1 MIGEV
6 KAQLQTYLNG
16 ATPATTFQSI
26 ENKMLPYLDSLKLV
40 TDSAVYYSGSGE
52 YKPYQKFRK
61 IWGPRLGANGTFGSF
76 YSAQANFYNELQSN
90 YNYITEAKWSEL
102 GPKKLNFIQGSTGIG
117 PVEAITFFDNGTVE
131 STRYMLASSLM
142 GGLFFSENY
151 GETWVNGGT
160 DVDPWV
166 QSGCSWAVFHP
177 TDYNTWFASSSGN
190 GTSGQSLW
198 IGNGG
203 IYRTT
208 NKGEDWVQI
217 ANHVDLNGHITT
229 IYKLL
234 IDPADTNVLFA
245 ATSRGIFRTT
255 NCNAVAT
262 PENPDPVI
270 WQKVCDYFS
279 YDLEMK
285 PGDHNV
291 LYAACY
297 TDASNGWQLWRSVD
311 NGLHFYSMP
320 AQPGF
325 VADSDPKKSSFT
337 IEVSKAKPD
346 FLYADVRLSNNHSF
360 YYYDFSVNTNWITIK
375 TGVSSAMGWGHG
387 FGVDQAVN
395 GERLIV
401 CGGVGSIRLTG
412 FYLDGSSLPVGY
424 PVHVDAEDVV
434 FHPYNANEVW
444 SCTHGG
450 VEKSV
455 NGGQTWLPKYEGLG
469 VAMVE
474 QMATAYTD
482 PGLMLIGLMHD
493 GVQLTQTPYQKD
505 WNPDWEFLR
514 GFNVDGMM
522 PLIDHKNPQHMWG
535 SGQWGM
541 WLYSANGF
549 DTVSNIS
556 YKPTYWETRGVL
568 NKSNPDIFYRNGI
581 RTGSC
586 EDVTRSSNMNS
597 VGQYDKNDYISDFKA
612 AIPNAYYLN
621 ILGLKTSFSNPDYLV
636 AMFCTKVDPNN
647 ENEIAVFHIFR
658 TTNANAEASAVT
670 WSELTIPRTS
680 SISGIEFDPNNP
692 DIIYLSYSKS
702 ANDIASERMIYKID
716 YTNPNLPDTTD
727 ITKNLPVVP
736 SYDNSIAVQRGS
748 NGGLYF
754 ATEFGVFYT
763 DNDLLQQAG
772 NEWRLV
778 GKELPHV
785 IPHGLELNY
794 VSNTL
799 RVGTYG
805 RGVWE
810 IPLPCINNAD
820 PLLITQNTT
829 WDSYM
834 RLDRSVKVGY
844 MTTLTIT
851 ENARIAMPADAK
863 IIVEPGGKLIVN
875 GGTITSGCDYP
886 WQGIEVWGNSAQ
898 HQWPNSN
905 GTYMQ
910 GYVELNDATI
920 ENAIC
925 ALSLWKPGDYSKTG
939 GMVFATNTV
948 FRNNEKSAHALLYR
962 NFHPVNGKE
971 MEYNSWFNNCTF
983 EITEDYFGIHRF
995 YKHVD
1000 LNQVN
1005 GIKFRGCDF
1014 SVSSEAPAIADFNQA
1029 IAGYNAGF
1037 KVEAICNS
1045 MTLPCPENE
1054 YDRST
1059 FTGFYSAIY
1068 SGSGMLSSY
1077 PFTVNRADFNGN
1089 SIGIEVNGVTRQ
1101 TILFNNFSLGTNAG
1115 DAAACTTGASS
1126 FGIDMAGSNSFIIE
1140 ENTFAKDAGAPQ
1152 GLYVGIRCKDSKT
1165 PIDVIYRNSFNGLS
1179 YGNRAEG
1186 LNRQNPLQDQNGLQF
1201 MCNTNQNNAI
1211 DFIVAKTNS
1220 NLNPMIHG
1228 SQGSLN
1234 LEAGN
1239 TFSANPLPEGN
1250 FKNEGKQYVNYF
1262 YHTNPPVYHT
1272 DTLVVPIY
1280 ITTTNT
1286 CPSNYGGI
1294 IPKSIVLDESQKL
1307 QREIDFATNLAD
1319 FNNVKA
1325 LFDNLKDG
1333 GNTEGLKMEV
1343 TSSWPEDMWELRAK
1357 LLGDSPHLSEE
1368 VLKAAAD
1375 KTDVLPESVLFE
1387 ILSANPDELRKES
1400 LIEYLENKEQPLPA
1414 YMISI
1419 LKQLAGGI
1427 TYKTVL
1433 MQDMARYE
1441 GEKTKAANDLIRSCL
1456 NDTYIDWEYV
1466 RNWYDNLNTLN
1477 ADYGIVASYMTEKNY
1492 SAATTMLDIIPAVR
1506 ELEGN
1511 DLEEYTAC
1519 KNLLLWQIQLEQQ
1532 GGDITGLDT
1541 IAINMLQETAEGST
1555 GMASLMA
1562 RAVLEYGQGYHFGKC
1577 LPEADQALYKS
1588 GTTGSGKFDT
1598 GVSVTA
1604 NPNPAHSWVA
1614 FDYSLPVTIRAAE
1627 LFVTDVQGRLVVS
1640 FALSGSQGQQVWDT
1654 RQVEKGVYV
1663 YTLKAGTV
1671 RKQGKLVIQ

>member
-1 MIGEV
+1 MLTIIEFGEV
-6 KAQLQTYLNG
+6 KAQLQTYLNS

-26 ENKMLPYLDSLKLV
+26 EDKMLPYLDSLKLV
-40 TDSAVYYSGSGE
+40 TDSAVHYSGSGE

-61 IWGPRLGANGTFGSF
+61 IWGPRIGANGTFGSF
-76 YSAQANFYNELQSN
+76 YSAQANFYNELQPN
-90 YNYITEAKWSEL
+90 YNYITEANWLDL
-102 GPKKLNFIQGSTGIG
+102 GPKKLNYIPGRTGVG

-131 STRYMLASSLM
+131 STRYMLSCSLM
-142 GGLFFSENY
+142 GGLFFSEDF
-151 GETWVNGGT
+151 GETWKNGGT
-160 DVDPWV
+160 DHDPWI

-208 NKGEDWVQI
+208 NKGEEWVQI
-217 ANHVDLNGHITT
+217 ANHIDLNGHYTT

-245 ATSRGIFRTT
+245 ATSKGIYRTT

-262 PENPDPVI
+262 TENPDPVI
-270 WQKVCDYFS
+270 WERVCDYFT

-285 PGDHNV
+285 PDDRNV

-320 AQPGF
+320 IQPGS
-325 VADSDPKKSSFT
+325 VTDNNPKSSSFS

-346 FLYADVRLSNNHSF
+346 FLYADVRASNTHSF
-360 YYYDFSVNTNWITIK
+360 YYYDFAVNTNWITIK
-375 TGVSSAMGWGHG
+375 TGVYSSMGWGHG

-395 GERLIV
+395 GETLIT
-401 CGGVGSIRLTG
+401 GGNDIYLQGFTLNGTSIT
-412 FYLDGSSLPVGY
+412 VGY
-424 PVHVDAEDVV
+424 PVHVDVEDVI
-434 FHPYNANEVW
+434 FHPYNANEIW
-444 SCTHGG
+444 ICTHGG

-455 NGGQTWLPKYEGLG
+455 NVGASWIPKYEGLG

-482 PGLMLIGLMHD
+482 PGLILIGLMHD

-505 WNPDWEFLR
+505 WKPDWAFLQY
-514 GFNVDGMM
+514 FEVDGMM
-522 PLIDHKNPQHMWG
+522 PLIDPVSPQHMWG
-535 SGQWGM
+535 SGQRGM
-541 WLYSANGF
+541 WRYSP
-549 DTVSNIS
+549 DIMQSSQQIS
-556 YKPTYWETRGVL
+556 SKGSAYWETRGVL
-568 NKSNPDIFYRNGI
+568 NKQNTSVLFRNKFYSGLL
-581 RTGSC
+581 
-586 EDVTRSSNMNS
+586 EEVFRSSNRGLSGEN
-597 VGQYDKNDYISDFKA
+597 VFISNFRNMLPGSTQ
-612 AIPNAYYLN
+612 IN
-621 ILGLKTSFSNPDYLV
+621 ILGLRTPFTNGDYLLAWLFNKTASNQV
-636 AMFCTKVDPNN
+636 AVY
-647 ENEIAVFHIFR
+647 HLFR
-658 TTNANAEASAVT
+658 TTNANAPAGSVVWE
-670 WSELTIPRTS
+670 EIDIPRHDQ
-680 SISGIEFDPNNP
+680 ISGLDFDPANE
-692 DIIYLSYSKS
+692 DVIYLSYSSS
-702 ANDIASERMIYKID
+702 ANNNVAEKMIYRID
-716 YTNPNLPDTTD
+716 CNSTGNPPD
-727 ITKNLPVVP
+727 ITHNLPVAT
-736 SYDNSIAVQRGS
+736 SYDNAIAVQKGN
-748 NGGLYF
+748 NGGIYI
-754 ATEFGVFYT
+754 ATEFGIFYT
-763 DNDLLQQAG
+763 DNDLLQQTG

-778 GKELPHV
+778 GNGLPHV
-785 IPHGLELNY
+785 IPHSIEINY
-794 VSNTL
+794 ISNTL

-810 IPLPCINNAD
+810 IPLPCINNEDA
-820 PLLITQNTT
+820 LVITNNTT

-844 MTTLTIT
+844 MATLTIT
-851 ENARIAMPADAK
+851 EYARICMPAEAK

-875 GGTITSGCDYP
+875 GGTITSGCEYP

-948 FRNNEKSAHALLYR
+948 FRNNEKSVHALLYR

-983 EITEDYFGIHRF
+983 EITEDYSGIHRF

-1005 GIKFRGCDF
+1005 GMKFRGCDF

-1068 SGSGMLSSY
+1068 SGSGILSSY

-1152 GLYVGIRCKDSKT
+1152 GLYVGIRCKDSNT

-1201 MCNTNQNNAI
+1201 MCDTNQNNAI
-1211 DFIVAKTNS
+1211 DFIVAKKNS
-1220 NLNPMIHG
+1220 LDNPMIHG

-1272 DTLVVPIY
+1272 DTYVVPIQ
-1280 ITTTNT
+1280 ISTANT

-1294 IPKSIVLDESQKL
+1294 NPKSIVLDESQKL
-1307 QREIDFATNLAD
+1307 QRELDFATNLAD
-1319 FNNVKA
+1319 YNNVKV

-1333 GNTEGLKMEV
+1333 GNTEGLKTVV
-1343 TSSWPEDMWELRAK
+1343 TSSWPEDMWALRAK

-1511 DLEEYTAC
+1511 DLEEFTAC
-1519 KNLLLWQIQLEQQ
+1519 KNLILWQIQLDQQ
-1532 GGDITGLDT
+1532 GGDITALDS

-1562 RAVLEYGQGYHFGKC
+1562 RAMLEYGQGYHFGKC
-1577 LPEADQALYKS
+1577 LPEAEQALYKS
-1588 GTTGSGKFDT
+1588 GTSCSGKFDT

-1604 NPNPAHSWVA
+1604 NPNPAHTWVA
-1614 FDYSLPVTIRAAE
+1614 FDYSIPVTFTGAE
-1627 LFVTDVQGRLVVS
+1627 LLVTDIQGRLVVS
-1640 FALSGSQGQQVWDT
+1640 FRLSGNQGQQVWDT
-1654 RQVEKGVYV
+1654 RQVEKGVYI
-1663 YTLKAGTV
+1663 YTLKAGAV
-1671 RKQGKLVIQ
+1671 SKQGKLVIQ